1 MWFYIK
7 HYLIFDIKLLLHVD
21 IQKIFLEKIKKT
33 SADHLF
39 FKDVFKN

>member
-7 HYLIFDIKLLLHVD
+7 HLIFDIKLLLDND

-33 SADHLF
+33 SADNLF